1 MKKRLHFIKL
11 CVLTLLIVFMTSC
24 VKVKINEFENS
35 NIITTSYPL
44 VFFTNSLYGDHAKVK
59 SIYPNETNPNN
70 LKFNDKQLDNFASN
84 NLYIY
89 LGQDSEQSKIAIE
102 LKNKNPNILLIDAG
116 VGINTNSRQELL
128 LNPSNILMMAKN
140 IKKGLEEYINN
151 TYISKNI
158 EKNLNDLNVKISE
171 IDAELRLT
179 YNNSKYK
186 TLVVTSNSLK
196 FLEKY
201 GFEVVSLD
209 KLTRTNEDINYFKQ
223 LVKKGLVNY
232 IYSLE
237 NIEDDDVIT
246 NLIRTTGVKKLTIR
260 SLDTITD
267 EEEKLNKNYYQI
279 MNENIDL
286 IKKETYK

>member
-116 VGINTNSRQELL
+116 DGINTNSRQELL

-179 YNNSKYK
+179 YTNSKYK